1 MYAILIPFFL
11 AADVVVNN
19 TSEWTYGPEYLY
31 DVNISFILKPEH
43 HRPVEYYQ
51 VIATINCRPKMP
63 DHLSCHFNNATQ
75 MDSIKNN
82 NASHVLHMEE
92 KFEIKFNE
100 RGVEGVI
107 VEPNTPADTVNV
119 IRKFATQFNVAVDRS
134 NIGMSHFMV
143 RENSSMGNCAT
154 TYSVTHENP
163 GTDTEGDFRLVVLPL
178 ADAKPGTTLSIEK
191 SRTECIDSPRH
202 FEVSDAI
209 LEMERFVSNI
219 QINQK
224 KFESSSEID
233 AKVKYIRSEIEVWSN
248 TELIHVKLNS
258 IEPAKNE
265 LPMLFYGGLI
275 DLNIKNG
282 IPNNLIV

>member
-31 DVNISFILKPEH
+31 DVNISSVLKPAH
-43 HRPVEYYQ
+43 HRPVQYYEE
-51 VIATINCRPKMP
+51 IATVNCRPKMP

-107 VEPNTPADTVNV
+107 VEPNTLADTVNV

-154 TYSVTHENP
+154 TYSVAHEKP
-163 GTDTEGDFRLVVLPL
+163 GTDTEADFRLV
-178 ADAKPGTTLSIEK
+178 
-191 SRTECIDSPRH
+191 CIDSPRH
-202 FEVSDAI
+202 FEVSNSI

-219 QINQK
+219 QINPK

-233 AKVKYIRSEIEVWSN
+233 TKVKYIRSEIKVWSN
-248 TELIHVKLNS
+248 RELIHVKLNS

-265 LPMLFYGGLI
+265 LPILFYGELI
-275 DLNIKNG
+275 DLNTKNG
-282 IPNNLIV
+282 IPNNLIVSTN